1 MSLPS
6 PNSLDSIVTSELKP
20 SMFWL
25 ACTPI
30 TVTGALKVLMSRR
43 VLGGHLDLEI
53 GFDDVVVAAFDEAM
67 VGIDFDGA
75 AALRD
80 LELDV
85 VEPIA
90 RRAADGVHDQ
100 LVAGAAGDLDAAGEG
115 LEPERA
121 ARRHRQGAVN
131 GLGLALGR
139 RQLGIARAQHRRRGG
154 QKLSSMAASWLPRL
168 SVDGKGGG
176 GLTSGGRVSDVQ
188 ISDLRLIRQILR
200 SRHRLTRTQVVDSQR
215 AWTASSASSLLRSIA
230 MTLKELR
237 NH

>member
-6 PNSLDSIVTSELKP
+6 PKSVDSIVMSELKP

-25 ACTPI
+25 AVTPI
-30 TVTGALKVLMSRR
+30 TVTGALKVLMSSR
-43 VLGGHLDLEI
+43 VLGRHLDLEI

-67 VGIDFDGA
+67 VGIDFDGV

-90 RRAADGVHDQ
+90 RRAADRVHDQ

-121 ARRHRQGAVN
+121 ARRHRQRAVN
-131 GLGLALGR
+131 GLG
-139 RQLGIARAQHRRRGG
+139 IARAPGAVVVAVALARCAGRGEDEGEEGG
-154 QKLSSMAASWLPRL
+154 QRLWSLAGSYSPR
-168 SVDGKGGG
+168 
-176 GLTSGGRVSDVQ
+176 
-188 ISDLRLIRQILR
+188 
-200 SRHRLTRTQVVDSQR
+200 
-215 AWTASSASSLLRSIA
+215 
-230 MTLKELR
+230 
-237 NH
+237 